1 MTRQLTV
8 KRLSAKIVVSG
19 QEDGMISDATVMAGM
34 SKHFRELDAA
44 KAVGTQ
50 DVQAKIT
57 EMFENGDDENITVS
71 GTDLLTMAEAIASI
85 AAKIGDNRAM
95 SIIEQLVDKHIDA
108 IESDA
113 SSAAL
118 LAQKVA

>member
-1 MTRQLTV
+1 
-8 KRLSAKIVVSG
+8 
-19 QEDGMISDATVMAGM
+19 MISDATVMAGM